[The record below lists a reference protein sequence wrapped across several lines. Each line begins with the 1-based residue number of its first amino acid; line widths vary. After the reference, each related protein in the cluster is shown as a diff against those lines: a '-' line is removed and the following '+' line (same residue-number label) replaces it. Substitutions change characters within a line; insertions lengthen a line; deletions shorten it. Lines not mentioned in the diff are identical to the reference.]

1 MEEREIKKINL
12 QLFAGEGEEDNT
24 PPENNEP
31 TLTAEEIRA
40 QALEQAK
47 IEIQAD
53 MDRKAK
59 ESAEK
64 VKVDEIKAKLDK
76 AKSSIA
82 KSEIKKEDSE
92 KESLLI
98 KISNLEQSLQEAID
112 IAEDFKIKYETMIEE
127 QKVGKT
133 KEEIR
138 KRLDKEPYLKK
149 TVENLLN
156 KNLIK
161 TIEDYDAIV
170 DKEFKDRLKEAW
182 DIVEKNKQAGRDFN
196 TDYEGSKSTNKPQ
209 KINKLSEE
217 KRKAIRLALGI
228 RD

>member
-12 QLFAGEGEEDNT
+12 QLFAGEGEEDNAPT
-24 PPENNEP
+24 ENNEP
-31 TLTAEEIRA
+31 VLTAEEIRT

-47 IEIQAD
+47 IEIQAE

-59 ESAEK
+59 ENAEK
-64 VKVDEIKAKLDK
+64 VKADEIKAKLDK
-76 AKSSIA
+76 AKSSIT
-82 KSEIKKEDSE
+82 KVEIKKEDSE
-92 KESLLI
+92 KETLLI

-112 IAEDFKIKYETMIEE
+112 IADDFKAKYEALIEE
-127 QKVGKT
+127 QKIGKT
-133 KEEIR
+133 KDEIR

-196 TDYEGSKSTNKPQ
+196 TEYEGSKTTNKPQ
-209 KINKLSEE
+209 KTNKLSEE
-217 KRKAIRLALGI
+217 KKKAVRMALGI